1 MTGRDRRRNAQ
12 PNAAMYVGYADD
24 DEDVE
29 SIMAKFAAVEEA
41 TKAKGASGDAN
52 ASGDVPGQANE
63 LTEEELIRATGARAP
78 PKERVDYSAQL
89 GNARANRKGEVV
101 VAGVVELVPGH
112 VHPEEI
118 DAADAEDAIDRLRAG
133 AEFAPEEQRECAK
146 DAEEDDEDPAMGEP
160 SKGIVPGEDVAM
172 VELKGF
178 DAYTRE
184 KIVENLPASIE
195 PREKDDFVNLVSQT
209 MRLAAVDGGVVSI
222 EAAAKT
228 IADDKASTNE
238 VKHCAKTL
246 AKLCAKDGKEY
257 KAKSKGVGL
266 VVIKPEGIKKG
277 KYLGAYCGELYPAWR
292 WFEKEAAAQAV
303 RRDVRRDDEVPT
315 FYNAA
320 VERDRADPRGYDV
333 LFIDGMVKG
342 SVLTRASHSCEPNA
356 EMRVRVRTGKYSV
369 EMVTT
374 RDVKHGEE
382 ICWDYR
388 CQTDSEKE
396 MRRAICLCGSK
407 HCRVSYLHYNGES
420 ELATFADS
428 HCAVAHNAA
437 RLLASC
443 VDSDSLD
450 LPHPPVK
457 SPMKSPMKSPG
468 KGGTPGPKRGHTRAD
483 DHWKSAL
490 IAAGVRA
497 DDEGMLRGL
506 PQWARKFASKCVAT
520 VFHEKQ
526 SLTRSLYES
535 AKVRAAEAAER
546 AIAERAAYES
556 DPEAWLK
563 SAGKGATEPPVDVPT
578 IPDADLRADA
588 KAEASGIHSARV
600 QSLAVTMDKVRHVLA
615 VHKRKGGADEPTS
628 GVDVSEAAP
637 PLELLNDD
645 DAASHLVAYMRNLGT
660 EGDES
665 PGAEGGAEA
674 DPSGRLN
681 DVRERL
687 RRTANRLWTLAGS
700 AAGEEDRVESIARGD
715 LAWLASETRNFFVAR
730 NGGARFKSP
739 YVAMGSIGDGA
750 GVVRQVSLFFN
761 FRKSRDSTDNLSC
774 FVCVQMDYPA
784 HSALGFLAA
793 WHEEY
798 LEKPRERLERDMR
811 GALSLPQFVSPTSS
825 ACAGRKK
832 AAVKFE
838 DLPAHL
844 LREMSARG
852 GGKPWGPVDDCWR
865 WNVNLDTSVMGSPI
879 VDLILGGERNPGA
892 AAAAKLNA
900 ARKAALGDDA
910 DAWAAKAEEK
920 APSEKAP
927 SEKAPSSEP
936 KIESEIKSEPDAD
949 VAEAAALIAHTDAA
963 TVDRRREP
971 RVVTDHPLNRWGE
984 PEPNVTCLVC
994 GDFGDD
1000 SEFVLCD
1007 GCPAGGHLDCL
1018 KLLRKPDSGDDWH
1031 CDACEGGKLAGIQP
1045 PGRAGFE
1052 AAAVNRAA
1060 LEAARERGGATGGAS
1075 VSSVP
1080 GATGAVR
1087 FYFLSYGQLD

>member
-52 ASGDVPGQANE
+52 ASGDVPGRANE

-520 VFHEKQ
+520 AFHEKQ

-535 AKVRAAEAAER
+535 A
-546 AIAERAAYES
+546 
-556 DPEAWLK
+556 D
-563 SAGKGATEPPVDVPT
+563 
-578 IPDADLRADA
+578 
-588 KAEASGIHSARV
+588 
-600 QSLAVTMDKVRHVLA
+600 
-615 VHKRKGGADEPTS
+615 
-628 GVDVSEAAP
+628 
-637 PLELLNDD
+637 
-645 DAASHLVAYMRNLGT
+645 
-660 EGDES
+660 
-665 PGAEGGAEA
+665 
-674 DPSGRLN
+674 
-681 DVRERL
+681 
-687 RRTANRLWTLAGS
+687 
-700 AAGEEDRVESIARGD
+700 
-715 LAWLASETRNFFVAR
+715 
-730 NGGARFKSP
+730 
-739 YVAMGSIGDGA
+739 
-750 GVVRQVSLFFN
+750 
-761 FRKSRDSTDNLSC
+761 RKS
-774 FVCVQMDYPA
+774 
-784 HSALGFLAA
+784 
-793 WHEEY
+793 
-798 LEKPRERLERDMR
+798 
-811 GALSLPQFVSPTSS
+811 
-825 ACAGRKK
+825 
-832 AAVKFE
+832 
-838 DLPAHL
+838 
-844 LREMSARG
+844 
-852 GGKPWGPVDDCWR
+852 
-865 WNVNLDTSVMGSPI
+865 
-879 VDLILGGERNPGA
+879 
-892 AAAAKLNA
+892 
-900 ARKAALGDDA
+900 
-910 DAWAAKAEEK
+910 
-920 APSEKAP
+920 
-927 SEKAPSSEP
+927 
-936 KIESEIKSEPDAD
+936 
-949 VAEAAALIAHTDAA
+949 
-963 TVDRRREP
+963 
-971 RVVTDHPLNRWGE
+971 VV
-984 PEPNVTCLVC
+984 
-994 GDFGDD
+994 
-1000 SEFVLCD
+1000 
-1007 GCPAGGHLDCL
+1007 
-1018 KLLRKPDSGDDWH
+1018 
-1031 CDACEGGKLAGIQP
+1031 
-1045 PGRAGFE
+1045 
-1052 AAAVNRAA
+1052 
-1060 LEAARERGGATGGAS
+1060 
-1075 VSSVP
+1075 
-1080 GATGAVR
+1080 
-1087 FYFLSYGQLD
+1087 